1 MNYLKL
7 NRFSHHLQVSFARL
21 NVICRSLYKLCAPDE
36 LKYRKNI
43 DQVKFS
49 DSSILAM
56 LIWQTEIGIE
66 SQRRFCKFSVGLS
79 HSRFNR
85 RARMLLPLMRCIRQD
100 WNQEV
105 KTAGEFLIIDSFPVP
120 VCQPVRNYRVK
131 IFRGVADIGY
141 KATKKVYYYG
151 FKVHAIVSDDGY
163 LLNYAVTK
171 ASVHDAKETVELMI
185 DAHPANHYLLGD
197 EGYLGKNLATNLK
210 RMGYVLWTPYR
221 KNMQGARRHNDH
233 QLMAIRRTIESDF
246 SLLSYYNAE
255 NNRARSLAGFQQRLE
270 IAILAYNMAYCLERF
285 N

>member
-1 MNYLKL
+1 
-7 NRFSHHLQVSFARL
+7 
-21 NVICRSLYKLCAPDE
+21 
-36 LKYRKNI
+36 
-43 DQVKFS
+43 
-49 DSSILAM
+49 M

-66 SQRRFCKFSVGLS
+66 SQRRFCKFFVGLS

-85 RARMLLPLMRCIRQD
+85 RTRMLLPLMRCIRQD

-120 VCQPVRNYRVK
+120 VCQPIRNYRVK
-131 IFRGVADIGY
+131 IFRGIADIGY
-141 KATKKVYYYG
+141 KATKKIYYYG
-151 FKVHAIVSDDGY
+151 FKVRAIVSDDGY
-163 LLNYAVTK
+163 LLNYVVTK

-233 QLMAIRRTIESDF
+233 QLMAIRRSIESDF

-255 NNRARSLAGFQQRLE
+255 NNRARSPVGFQQRLE

>member
-1 MNYLKL
+1 MSYIKL
-7 NRFSHHLQVSFARL
+7 NRFSHHLQVSFSRL
-21 NVICRSLYKLCAPDE
+21 NVICRSLYNLYAPDK
-36 LKYRKNI
+36 LKHRKNI
-43 DQVKFS
+43 DQTKLS
-49 DSSILAM
+49 DNSILAM

-66 SQRRFCKFSVGLS
+66 SQRRFCKFFVGLS

-85 RARMLLPLMRCIRQD
+85 RAKMLLPLIRCIRQA

-105 KTAGEFLIIDSFPVP
+105 KVAGEFLIIDSFPVP

-131 IFRGVADIGY
+131 IFRGIADIGY

-151 FKVHAIVSDDGY
+151 FKVRAIVSDDGY
-163 LLNYAVTK
+163 LLDYTVTK
-171 ASVHDAKETVELMI
+171 ASVHDAKETVELVI
-185 DAHPANHYLLGD
+185 NTHPANHYLLGD
-197 EGYLGKNLATNLK
+197 EGYLEKSLAAELK

-221 KNMQGARRHNDH
+221 KNMKGSKKHNDH

-255 NNRARSLAGFQQRLE
+255 NNRARSLIGFQQRLE
-270 IAILAYNMAYCLERF
+270 IVILTYNMAYLLERF